1 MNKIKLLRTSTVPI
15 SLNYLLKGQLKY
27 FNHYFEVVAVSGN
40 DAHLQEVAK
49 REQVRIVPLPMQRAI
64 RPVQDLVSL
73 WRLYWLFKKERPQI
87 VHSITPK
94 AGLLSMLA
102 AKMAGVPI
110 RMHTFTGL
118 IFPSKT
124 GVMQQLLIKMD
135 QLLCWAATHIY
146 PEGNGVKHDLINHN
160 ITSKPLKVIAN
171 GNVNGIDLN
180 YFSLEQ
186 VATADI
192 ILLKKQLGIAS
203 NDFVFVFVGRLVG
216 DKGINELVEAFE
228 GLGIREQGLGTREQ
242 GLGTRDE
249 GLGTRDEGLDESLEL
264 SITSEVSL
272 LPDFSCSFSRIK
284 LLLVGP
290 FESELDPLLSKT
302 ISAIESNPNIISVG
316 FQADVRPYLAI
327 SNCLVFP
334 SYREGFPN
342 VVLQAGAMGLPSIVT
357 NINGCNEIIE
367 EGINGLI
374 IPPKDIIALQNAM
387 INLLEDKSVYKN
399 LKNNA
404 RQMITSRYEQK
415 LVWEALL
422 EEYRRLLEGI
432 RD

>member
-1 MNKIKLLRTSTVPI
+1 MCKLIRITTVPI
-15 SLNYLLKGQLKY
+15 SLDYLLKGQLK
-27 FNHYFEVVAVSGN
+27 FLNQHFEVVAVSGE
-40 DAHLQEVAK
+40 DEHLLEVAE
-49 REQVRIVPLPMQRAI
+49 REQVRTIPLTIQRAI
-64 RPVQDLVSL
+64 RPFYDLVAL
-73 WRLYWLFKKERPQI
+73 WKLYRLFKKERPQI

-118 IFPSKT
+118 IFPART
-124 GVMQQLLIKMD
+124 GVMQRLLIKMD

-146 PEGNGVKHDLINHN
+146 PEGNGVKNDLFHYG
-160 ITSKPLKVIAN
+160 ITSKPLQVLAK
-171 GNVNGIDLN
+171 GNVNGIDLD
-180 YFSLEQ
+180 YFSQSQ
-186 VATADI
+186 VTNAQKE
-192 ILLKKQLGIAS
+192 LVQQQSGIAP
-203 NDFVFVFVGRLVG
+203 NDFVFIFVGRLVG

-242 GLGTRDE
+242 GLGTRE
-249 GLGTRDEGLDESLEL
+249 QGLGTRDEGLDESLEL
-264 SITSEVSL
+264 AITSEVSL

-290 FESELDPLLSKT
+290 FESELDPLRSETLN
-302 ISAIESNPNIISVG
+302 AIATNPNIISVG
-316 FQADVRPYLAI
+316 FQADVRSYFAI
-327 SNCLVFP
+327 SDCLVFP

-374 IPPKDIIALQNAM
+374 IPPKEIMALQNAM
-387 INLLEDKSVYKN
+387 ISLLEDKNVYKN